1 VLKRIFEPF
10 YTTKETG
17 RGTGMGLAVVHGIVE
32 NHGGTI
38 EVTSQPGRG
47 TCFDLRFPIVSLP
60 LSVGSDSVE
69 DLPSGVES
77 VLLVDDEIFLAELGK
92 DMLEQMGYRVDAR
105 TSSVE
110 ALAALHAGQGRYD
123 LLITD
128 MTMPELTGDE
138 LAARALKLCPDLP
151 VIICTGYSERIDKER
166 AAAIGARAL
175 LLKPLSLHK
184 LATTVRR
191 VLDVPRDAQVQAA
204 G

>member
-1 VLKRIFEPF
+1 
-10 YTTKETG
+10 
-17 RGTGMGLAVVHGIVE
+17 
-32 NHGGTI
+32 
-38 EVTSQPGRG
+38 
-47 TCFDLRFPIVSLP
+47 
-60 LSVGSDSVE
+60 
-69 DLPSGVES
+69 VES

-110 ALAALHAGQGRYD
+110 ALAALHTGQGRYD

-138 LAARALKLCPDLP
+138 LAARALKLCPELP

-175 LLKPLSLHK
+175 LLKPLSLQK